1 MYFTRLGHHP
11 GSVLIIFVPA
21 VHTLY
26 LLPKDLEQEFLT
38 LPEHLRSP
46 LVYSGV
52 HVTRSLVVCV
62 CFVDRCLY
70 FFSRQLGCL
79 FFFDIRI
86 LLTLPEHL
94 RSPLVYSGVHV
105 TRSLVVCV
113 CFVDRCLYFFSR
125 PLGCLFFF
133 DIRILITTLISET
146 LFITARSAILYIVMN

>member
-11 GSVLIIFVPA
+11 GSVLIILVPA

-26 LLPKDLEQEFLT
+26 LLPKDLEQE
-38 LPEHLRSP
+38 
-46 LVYSGV
+46 
-52 HVTRSLVVCV
+52 
-62 CFVDRCLY
+62 
-70 FFSRQLGCL
+70 
-79 FFFDIRI
+79 

-133 DIRILITTLISET
+133 DIRILITPFVSAI